1 MKNILLFIFACLSLS
16 VSAQTS
22 DSLRIKNLETDFVNL
37 SNRVNQLQAIQNQQ
51 KQTIASQNAK
61 ISELEKQLGIKATEL
76 DSTLNEKSQS
86 LKSELNTKLGE
97 TDSKITQ
104 TAESLNQSIS
114 SSKLIA
120 IIGIIAAIVL
130 LIIVFVILRS
140 KISSKDSAIDKIR
153 SAQDSLAAA
162 QKLMQEESVKL
173 DSKLVELLD
182 KQMSAP
188 TVETPKDSEPDHS
201 LALKVADEI
210 IRIETNLSKM
220 DSSVKGYKQLSKAVE
235 RIRTNFMANGYEIV
249 DMLNKPYNEGMKVT
263 ANFVSDESL
272 ADGEQKITGITK
284 PQINYNGKMIQS
296 AQITVSQNI

>member
-1 MKNILLFIFACLSLS
+1 MKNILLIIFAFLSF
-16 VSAQTS
+16 SAFAQS
-22 DSLRIKNLETDFVNL
+22 NDSLEIVDLKKRVDNLERKLERQIGEIRSQQNALF
-37 SNRVNQLQAIQNQQ
+37 NQQ
-51 KQTIASQNAK
+51 QKVN
-61 ISELEKQLGIKATEL
+61 
-76 DSTLNEKSQS
+76 DSLKSQLS
-86 LKSELNTKLGE
+86 DQSQKSETLKSELNTKLDNTNSE
-97 TDSKITQ
+97 LDKNVSNLS
-104 TAESLNQSIS
+104 ESIS
-114 SSKLIA
+114 SNKTIA
-120 IIGIIAAIVL
+120 IIGIIAA
-130 LIIVFVILRS
+130 VILLVVIYFVLKS

-162 QKLMQEESVKL
+162 QKSMQEESVKL
-173 DSKLVELLD
+173 DSKLVELLE
-182 KQMSAP
+182 KQMTAQPVVAES
-188 TVETPKDSEPDHS
+188 KSSEPDHS